1 MLEVT
6 LTYSTPEGPQEIA
19 IDRDR
24 TTFGRGSEVDH
35 RFADDGLSRLHA
47 SIYREGD
54 RVWVVDEDSTNGT
67 FVNGEQVRGA
77 GTPLKDGDIVRIGNH
92 TNLGVRMIAR
102 QSAAAAPVKPKA
114 KAAAASSV
122 AEPKPTVMGILPI
135 ALIAGAIFIIAVTT
149 VGVGFAIFWPSSTTI
164 AKGNDPNDPNIDHPS
179 GGDPLDT
186 PTPKTGTST
195 GNTMSS
201 TNDDS
206 TVIPSDPSN
215 SGTKQTNLPSGKKY
229 QDMSQDERR
238 AYIQVKAMQVAQYI
252 GNSNPEKIPPEAV
265 DKIKQFVDGYFSRL
279 KSSKTNGCATRA
291 PWGDGLEA
299 TYKRASENAPFI
311 LKAFYEKGM
320 DPRIGLYL
328 AMIESEHCVCL
339 QSGTGPLGMFQFTYA
354 TAKLHFDQTSNIV
367 KGASPSSPDDRCKPE
382 PAARAAASYMKA
394 LAGRYG
400 TGPSS
405 IPLAIGSYNSGE
417 GGLTKNLETA
427 LSSNDSLS
435 RDFWSLI
442 QKSELLSKQFQME
455 NFKYVPKFFAAA
467 IIGENPQDFGMKLQ
481 PISTY
486 SK

>member
-24 TTFGRGSEVDH
+24 TSFGRGSEADH
-35 RFADDGLSRLHA
+35 RFPDDGLSRLHA

-54 RVWVVDEDSTNGT
+54 RVWVVDENSTNGT
-67 FVNGEQVRGA
+67 FVNGEAVRGA

-92 TNLGVRMIAR
+92 TNLGVRMAVR
-102 QSAAAAPVKPKA
+102 QAAAAPAKPKA
-114 KAAAASSV
+114 MAVGSM
-122 AEPKPTVMGILPI
+122 AEPRPSAMGILPI

-164 AKGNDPNDPNIDHPS
+164 AKGNDPNDPTIDHPS
-179 GGDPLDT
+179 GGDPIDT
-186 PTPKTGTST
+186 PTPKTGSSTTST
-195 GNTMSS
+195 TST
-201 TNDDS
+201 TNDNS
-206 TVIPSDPSN
+206 TVISGDPTN
-215 SGTKQTNLPSGKKY
+215 SGQKQTNLPSGKKY

-252 GNSNPEKIPPEAV
+252 GNSNPEKIPPDAV
-265 DKIKQFVDGYFSRL
+265 EKIKAFVDAYVSR
-279 KSSKTNGCATRA
+279 SKAKVRTGGCGF
-291 PWGDGLEA
+291 GDNLQA

-311 LKAFYEKGM
+311 LKAFNEKGM
-320 DPRIGLYL
+320 DARIGLYL

-339 QSGTGPLGMFQFTYA
+339 QSPTGPLGMFQFTKA
-354 TAKLHFDQTSNIV
+354 TAELHGLKVFA
-367 KGASPSSPDDRCKPE
+367 GASPSNPDERCQPE

-400 TGPSS
+400 TGASS

-467 IIGENPQDFGMKLQ
+467 IIGENPQDFGMTLQ